1 MEWPVFR
8 IRVWDAV
15 NLLPIF
21 SRQRQLGEERPI
33 AVPHPSKPDVTSVRR
48 KTFDGAHFTKSRY
61 MPRKLGDEL
70 GKRNLGSPREGHS
83 FAGLLGHHVEPTRK
97 VFSESICQRL
107 ASIEGYPHASSRT
120 PDHMTTPFQWD
131 TGNG

>member
-8 IRVWDAV
+8 IRAWDAV

-21 SRQRQLGEERPI
+21 SNANCDRRPI
-33 AVPHPSKPDVTSVRR
+33 AVRASSKPDVTPVRR
-48 KTFDGAHFTKSRY
+48 KTFDGAHFINEKSLYAEEAR
-61 MPRKLGDEL
+61 R
-70 GKRNLGSPREGHS
+70 RTVQTHLGSPREGHS